1 MKVLAT
7 ILEYASDEGSLRK
20 PYAGNPHVRFD
31 EEGGSGLP
39 DLLYSTVFRGS
50 LVATTEGTEYTEREG
65 ACFIVRTRMS
75 VGASKGAT
83 TGD

>member
-1 MKVLAT
+1 MTGLAT

-39 DLLYSTVFRGS
+39 DLPYSTIIRG
-50 LVATTEGTEYTEREG
+50 
-65 ACFIVRTRMS
+65 
-75 VGASKGAT
+75 
-83 TGD
+83 